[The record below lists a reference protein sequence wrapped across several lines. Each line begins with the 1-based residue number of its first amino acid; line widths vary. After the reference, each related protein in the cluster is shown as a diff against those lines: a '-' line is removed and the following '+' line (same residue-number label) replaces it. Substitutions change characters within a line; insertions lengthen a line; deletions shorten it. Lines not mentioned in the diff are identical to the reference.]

1 MFARELA
8 DKLWNILL
16 GSLYEEPDS
25 KGELAACTE
34 AVLQTFI
41 KKVEGNGDASILVF
55 IRFY

>member
-16 GSLYEEPDS
+16 RSLYEQADS
-25 KGELAACTE
+25 KGELAARTE

-41 KKVEGNGDASILVF
+41 KKVEGNGAASILVF
-55 IRFY
+55 IGFY